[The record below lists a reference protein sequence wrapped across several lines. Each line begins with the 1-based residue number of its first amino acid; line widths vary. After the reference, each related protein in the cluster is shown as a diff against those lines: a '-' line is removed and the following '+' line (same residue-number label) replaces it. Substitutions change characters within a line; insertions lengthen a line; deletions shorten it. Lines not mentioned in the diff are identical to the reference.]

1 MPVESR
7 LPDLATELGNIRPT
21 KPARVI
27 AVTSGKG
34 GVGKTNVSVNLAMS
48 LCAQGKKVVLMDAD
62 LGLANVDVLL
72 GLNTQR
78 NLEHVING
86 ECSLEDVITLA
97 PQGLQIVPAASGIAQ
112 MANLGAVEQASLIQA
127 FSELNHRL
135 DVLIVDTAAG
145 ISSSVLS
152 FSRASQEVIVV
163 VCDEPA
169 SITDAYAMI
178 KVLSRDHGQNRFHVL
193 ANMVHS
199 AAEGQELFRKLVRV
213 TDRFLDVVLNYMG
226 AIPYDE
232 YIRKAVQ
239 RQRAVVDA
247 YPRSKAATAFK
258 KIAQTADKWPM
269 TENPAGHLQFFFEQL
284 VERRGEE
291 TPS

>member
-1 MPVESR
+1 MPAKTSAVDQAAGLRGTRAE
-7 LPDLATELGNIRPT
+7 
-21 KPARVI
+21 KPVRVI

-48 LCAQGKKVVLMDAD
+48 LCEQDKKVVLMDAD

-72 GLNTQR
+72 GLNPQR
-78 NLEHVING
+78 NLGHVING
-86 ECSLEDVITLA
+86 ECSLEDVIAIA
-97 PQGLQIVPAASGIAQ
+97 PQGLQVVPAASGIAQ
-112 MANLGAVEQASLIQA
+112 MADLGAAEQAGLIRA
-127 FSELNHRL
+127 FSELSHRL
-135 DVLIVDTAAG
+135 DILIVDTAAG

-178 KVLSRDHGQNRFHVL
+178 KVLSRDHGQTRFHVL
-193 ANMVHS
+193 ANMAHS
-199 AAEGQELFRKLVRV
+199 MAEGQELFRKLVRV
-213 TDRFLDVVLNYMG
+213 TDRFLDVILEYMG

-239 RQRAVVDA
+239 KQRAVVDA
-247 YPRSKAATAFK
+247 YPRSKAAMAFK
-258 KIAQTADKWPM
+258 KIAQAADKWPIA
-269 TENPAGHLQFFFEQL
+269 ENAGGHLQFFFERL
-284 VERRGEE
+284 IERHGEQ
-291 TPS
+291 TPA